1 MILEGE
7 DFERSIFNRGLE
19 MLHISV
25 RESCEFHFGRG
36 SYFQE
41 GIGISGSDISSVVRE
56 ILKTYFVSADDAPS
70 HECQIVRNMISDE
83 LVRMENA

>member
-19 MLHISV
+19 LLHVYV
-25 RESCEFHFGRG
+25 REHCEYNFAHCVK
-36 SYFQE
+36 E
-41 GIGISGSDISSVVRE
+41 GIGISSGDINVVVHA
-56 ILKTYFVSADDAPS
+56 ILETYFVLADDAPD
-70 HECQIVRNMISDE
+70 HERKIVRNMISDE

>member
-19 MLHISV
+19 MLHHGV
-25 RESCEFHFGRG
+25 REYCEFNFAHCVK
-36 SYFQE
+36 E
-41 GIGISGSDISSVVRE
+41 GIGISSGDINVVIHA
-56 ILKTYFVSADDAPS
+56 ILETYFVLADDAPD
-70 HECQIVRNMISDE
+70 HERKIVRNMISDE

>member
-19 MLHISV
+19 MLHHGV
-25 RESCEFHFGRG
+25 REYCEFNFAHCVK
-36 SYFQE
+36 E
-41 GIGISGSDISSVVRE
+41 GIGISSGDISSVVNR
-56 ILKTYFVSADDAPS
+56 ILELYFVNVEDAPA
-70 HECQIVRNMISDE
+70 HECQTLRSIISDE